1 MLSVTNIWKLL
12 RITSLDWKKEKLCI
26 INVSKCY
33 ENMFKKKTL
42 IVSNHYYMSKNELI
56 VYKRLTII
64 ILKKMPVE
72 REKYTRKCEIYRG
85 PRTVIILF
93 FPEENKI

>member
-1 MLSVTNIWKLL
+1 MSVNAIA
-12 RITSLDWKKEKLCI
+12 
-26 INVSKCY
+26 

-64 ILKKMPVE
+64 ILKKCLSNA
-72 REKYTRKCEIYRG
+72 RNI
-85 PRTVIILF
+85 
-93 FPEENKI
+93 PENVKFTADLGR